1 MYPTVRRLKM
11 VSTTGGMRRI
21 LKNKGTVANY
31 IRQAVESGSYRSE
44 EELQAVYKERRDSAD
59 DLKTIMRRFR
69 QDIVRGTAVHDYPV
83 EYRILQQ
90 HPPIPDP
97 PKTPVKWLRKMKA
110 APNPVR
116 KLASN
121 YLSRM
126 EQTQKNKQ
134 SQSSG
139 SGSGNGNGGNNYGGS
154 GSGSGHLSA
163 DDYHRLLGVPR
174 PSPTQAMGQKTA
186 ATTKAYAVAV
196 KQYQLQRTE
205 GLSERQ
211 ALAEVEQLLTAQ
223 NDKERTVSRER
234 AESIKTWKESASSKA
249 TTSTNKSQSKA
260 VEMSTASKQESSKQ
274 ESSKQTTTTS
284 KSSSVANSLPFV
296 VNARTAQGM
305 MGWSERL
312 QTVPYT
318 EWTIGASTALDHWIA
333 KNILDLSEET
343 WQMLLEGEEPALLG
357 RGRDIVAVREAL
369 FPETAF
375 DTAGQTVDGDA
386 AEADE
391 EDAMT
396 MMKDEAKATEK
407 SIEELLASL
416 GGLNKPQVGGA
427 NNEDSW
433 NWLDDDVGNDV
444 DMDAKVDKLTEEL
457 QGWRQMN
464 VTAVY
469 DKWSDS
475 DKQKFKSWMA
485 KYVETLV
492 PNAER
497 GRVDFDTTRHALLS
511 EPPVTRDQSAA
522 FWSQLQDEGQA
533 AALLEVMRKD
543 GAPVGASILQSAFWG
558 LRYDEQLERL
568 MNLGALRPL
577 LDEYTTE
584 SDRTKFLQRHGDTLL
599 AGVELEHL
607 VQDPKGPIRYDDLDG
622 STADELGVAK
632 DARFRLEVQPYQSS
646 GDTSSQEKTRL
657 LFMAWNQHKAGRA
670 RYEEKLFQTGRLGL
684 RYTDRVATDDDDGT
698 GEVKK

>member
-11 VSTTGGMRRI
+11 VSTAGGMRRI

-69 QDIVRGTAVHDYPV
+69 QDIVRGTAIHDYPI

-97 PKTPVKWLRKMKA
+97 PKTPVSWLRKMKQ
-110 APNPVR
+110 APNPTR

-126 EQTQKNKQ
+126 EQTQKNAQ
-134 SQSSG
+134 QQSSNT
-139 SGSGNGNGGNNYGGS
+139 GNTGNNATGN
-154 GSGSGHLSA
+154 LSA

-205 GLSERQ
+205 GLSERD
-211 ALAEVEQLLTAQ
+211 ALKEVEKLLEEQ
-223 NDKERTVSRER
+223 NDKERVVSRER
-234 AESIKTWKESASSKA
+234 AESIKHWQASGKA
-249 TTSTNKSQSKA
+249 TTATTKAQSQSQSQSKTLE
-260 VEMSTASKQESSKQ
+260 VSTASKQESS
-274 ESSKQTTTTS
+274 SKQNANKTTTS
-284 KSSSVANSLPFV
+284 KSTTANSLPFV

-312 QTVPYT
+312 QSVNYQ

-343 WQMLLEGEEPALLG
+343 WQMLLEGEEPSLLG

-375 DTAGQTVDGDA
+375 DTAHAIDGHA

-391 EDAMT
+391 EETMT
-396 MMKDEAKATEK
+396 MMKDEAEATEK

-416 GGLNKPQVGGA
+416 GGLNKPNDGSGGA
-427 NNEDSW
+427 NNSNKDSW
-433 NWLDDDVGNDV
+433 NWLDDDVGNDA

-464 VTAVY
+464 VTTVY

-511 EPPVTRDQSAA
+511 EPPVSRDQSQA

-533 AALLEVMRKD
+533 AALLEVMRKN

-558 LRYDEQLERL
+558 LPYTEQLERL

-698 GEVKK
+698 GEIKKK

>member
-1 MYPTVRRLKM
+1 
-11 VSTTGGMRRI
+11 
-21 LKNKGTVANY
+21 
-31 IRQAVESGSYRSE
+31 
-44 EELQAVYKERRDSAD
+44 
-59 DLKTIMRRFR
+59 
-69 QDIVRGTAVHDYPV
+69 
-83 EYRILQQ
+83 
-90 HPPIPDP
+90 
-97 PKTPVKWLRKMKA
+97 
-110 APNPVR
+110 
-116 KLASN
+116 
-121 YLSRM
+121 
-126 EQTQKNKQ
+126 
-134 SQSSG
+134 
-139 SGSGNGNGGNNYGGS
+139 
-154 GSGSGHLSA
+154 
-163 DDYHRLLGVPR
+163 
-174 PSPTQAMGQKTA
+174 MGQKTA

-205 GLSERQ
+205 GLSERA
-211 ALAEVEQLLTAQ
+211 ALAVDLGAQ
-223 NDKERTVSRER
+223 NDKGEPREPAVDSNMEESVARPQTNSHSRGGVRSIQTGFVS
-234 AESIKTWKESASSKA
+234 
-249 TTSTNKSQSKA
+249 NK
-260 VEMSTASKQESSKQ
+260 KQPW
-274 ESSKQTTTTS
+274 
-284 KSSSVANSLPFV
+284 SSSVANSLPFV

-312 QTVPYT
+312 QTVPYQ

-343 WQMLLEGEEPALLG
+343 WQMLLEGESSVVG

-391 EDAMT
+391 EEAMT
-396 MMKDEAKATEK
+396 MMKDEAEATEK

-416 GGLNKPQVGGA
+416 GGLNKPNEGA
-427 NNEDSW
+427 NKDSW
-433 NWLDDDVGNDV
+433 NWLDDDVGNDA

-511 EPPVTRDQSAA
+511 EPPVTREQSAA

-670 RYEEKLFQTGRLGL
+670 RYEERLFQTGRLGL

-698 GEVKK
+698 GELKK

>member
-1 MYPTVRRLKM
+1 MI
-11 VSTTGGMRRI
+11 STAGGMRRI

-44 EELQAVYKERRDSAD
+44 DELQAVYKERRDSAD

-97 PKTPVKWLRKMKA
+97 PKTPVKWLRKMQN

-116 KLASN
+116 KLAGN
-121 YLSRM
+121 YLRGM
-126 EQTQKNKQ
+126 EQNQKNQQNQ
-134 SQSSG
+134 SG
-139 SGSGNGNGGNNYGGS
+139 DGNNNNGAGAGGAGAGGAGGNNF
-154 GSGSGHLSA
+154 SA

-205 GLSERQ
+205 GLSERA
-211 ALAEVEQLLTAQ
+211 ALQEVEALLTAQ

-234 AESIKTWKESASSKA
+234 AESIKTWKESSGGKA
-249 TTSTNKSQSKA
+249 TTATSTTSQSKA
-260 VEMSTASKQESSKQ
+260 VDLSKQ
-274 ESSKQTTTTS
+274 QTNTNAKKTTS
-284 KSSSVANSLPFV
+284 KSSSTSSTSTTTANSLPFV

-375 DTAGQTVDGDA
+375 DAASQTVDGDA

-391 EDAMT
+391 EEAMT
-396 MMKDEAKATEK
+396 MLGNDEAEATEK

-416 GGLNKPQVGGA
+416 GGLNKPNDTG
-427 NNEDSW
+427 NRDSW
-433 NWLDDDVGNDV
+433 NWLDDDVGNDA
-444 DMDAKVDKLTEEL
+444 DMDVKVEKLTEEL

-464 VTAVY
+464 VTAAY
-469 DKWSDS
+469 DKWSDQ
-475 DKQKFKSWMA
+475 DKQKFKTWMA

-497 GRVDFDTTRHALLS
+497 GRVDFDTTRRALLS
-511 EPPVTRDQSAA
+511 EPPVTRDQSTA

-568 MNLGALRPL
+568 MNLGAIRPL

-607 VQDPKGPIRYDDLDG
+607 VQDAKGPIRYDDLDG

-646 GDTSSQEKTRL
+646 ADTSSQEKTRL